1 MKSLL
6 TSLLILV
13 FSSSA
18 FAAEKIVVDGKPGI
32 FIQEEGGKAE
42 EATARIKEY
51 PYLKKQI
58 ELLDKQVE
66 STEKLVEIKDKRI
79 KVEQQIAQ
87 SWKKAFD
94 AAQKEVAEHESTDDV
109 RLYVYVGLFAGGT
122 IVGAIMMYGA
132 SEMLSNIK

>member
-1 MKSLL
+1 
-6 TSLLILV
+6 LV
-13 FSSSA
+13 FSSAA

-42 EATARIKEY
+42 EATARIKEH
-51 PYLKKQI
+51 PHLKKQI

-79 KVEQQIAQ
+79 EVEQQIAA

-94 AAQKEVAEHESTDDV
+94 GAQKEVAERESQDDF
-109 RLYVYVGLFAGGT
+109 RLYIYVALFAGGT
-122 IVGAIMMYGA
+122 IVGAAMMYG
-132 SEMLSNIK
+132 SSVVLHNIR